1 MEEVVIVGAGIAG
14 LATAVALK
22 KVGVRALVLEKSKDL
37 RATGTALGLFP
48 NAWVALDAL
57 GVSDK
62 LTALYAPFERGYIT
76 DVKTKSIQDVR
87 YPPNNRIG
95 AQPRAVHR
103 KVLLEVL
110 AEELPPNSIRFSS
123 KITSI
128 ETQEERHS
136 PICIVTLED
145 GSIIKSKVVIGC
157 DGVHSIVAH
166 WLGLRP
172 PVYSG
177 RSAVRGLTVFPK
189 GHGYDRS
196 RGIEQF
202 VDVGKRAGFL
212 TLNDKEVYW
221 FFAGKSPPRGME
233 KGADPQMIQR
243 EVMENLA
250 KDFPPVYLDV
260 VKRSDLS
267 SLTWAPL
274 MFRYPWDILFGNL
287 AQSNITVA
295 GDAMHPMT
303 PDLGQGGCSAL
314 EDAVVLGRHIGGSIS
329 KHGELVAR
337 DVGFAIERYAK
348 ERRLR
353 AATLITAS
361 YLAGWVQ
368 QDGSS
373 RLMRFIRDV
382 LFYGLLL
389 ARVVSSVAQYDCGKL
404 PSVSSLPSCES
415 ESSI

>member
-22 KVGVRALVLEKSKDL
+22 KVGVRALVLERSEEL
-37 RATGTALGLFP
+37 RTTGAALGLFA

-62 LTALYAPFERGYIT
+62 LAALYAPLKRGYIT
-76 DVKTKSIQDVR
+76 DVKTKSIQEVH
-87 YPPNNRIG
+87 YPSNRNG

-128 ETQEERHS
+128 ETQVEHGLS
-136 PICIVTLED
+136 ICIVMLDD
-145 GSIIKSKVVIGC
+145 GTILKSKVVIGC
-157 DGVHSIVAH
+157 DGVHSIVAR
-166 WLGLRP
+166 WLGLRA

-177 RSAVRGLTVFPK
+177 RSAVRGMSVFPK
-189 GHGYDRS
+189 GHGFDH
-196 RGIEQF
+196 GHALQQF
-202 VDVGKRAGFL
+202 VDVGKRAGFIA
-212 TLNDKEVYW
+212 LNDKELYW
-221 FFAGKSPPRGME
+221 YFVATCPPKGVE
-233 KGADPQMIQR
+233 KGADPEIIQR
-243 EVMENLA
+243 KVMENLA
-250 KDFPPVYLDV
+250 KDFPPVYLNV
-260 VKRSDLS
+260 VKHSDLS

-287 AQSNITVA
+287 VRSNVTVA

-314 EDAVVLGRHIGGSIS
+314 EDAVALGRHLGDSIAKHS
-329 KHGELVAR
+329 KLVTQ
-337 DVGFAIERYAK
+337 DMGIAIEGYAK
-348 ERRLR
+348 ERRWR
-353 AATLITAS
+353 VATLITAS
-361 YLAGWVQ
+361 YLSGWVQ

-373 RLMRFIRDV
+373 RFMRFLRDI
-382 LFYGLLL
+382 FYGLLL
-389 ARVVSSVAQYDCGKL
+389 GRVVKGITEYDCGKL
-404 PSVSSLPSCES
+404 HGVSSLP
-415 ESSI
+415 

>member
-22 KVGVRALVLEKSKDL
+22 KVGVRALVLERSEEL
-37 RATGTALGLFP
+37 RTTGAALGLFA

-62 LTALYAPFERGYIT
+62 LAALYAPLKRGYIT
-76 DVKTKSIQDVR
+76 DVKTKSIQEVH
-87 YPPNNRIG
+87 YPGNRNG

-128 ETQEERHS
+128 ETQVEHGLS
-136 PICIVTLED
+136 ICIVMLDD
-145 GSIIKSKVVIGC
+145 GTIIKSKVVIGC
-157 DGVHSIVAH
+157 DGVHSIVAR

-172 PVYSG
+172 PVNSG
-177 RSAVRGLTVFPK
+177 RWQCA
-189 GHGYDRS
+189 GHGFDH
-196 RGIEQF
+196 GHALQQF
-202 VDVGKRAGFL
+202 VDVGKRAGFIA
-212 TLNDKEVYW
+212 LNDKELYW
-221 FFAGKSPPRGME
+221 FFVATCPPKGVE
-233 KGADPQMIQR
+233 KGADPEIIQR

-260 VKRSDLS
+260 VKHSDLS

-287 AQSNITVA
+287 VRSNVTVA

-314 EDAVVLGRHIGGSIS
+314 EDAVALGRHLGNSIAE
-329 KHGELVAR
+329 HGKLWAPL
-337 DVGFAIERYAK
+337 AIEGYAK
-348 ERRLR
+348 ERRWR
-353 AATLITAS
+353 VATLITAS
-361 YLAGWVQ
+361 YLSGWVQ

-373 RLMRFIRDV
+373 RFMRFLRDV
-382 LFYGLLL
+382 FYGLLL
-389 ARVVSSVAQYDCGKL
+389 GRVVKGITKYDCGKL
-404 PSVSSLPSCES
+404 HGVSSLP
-415 ESSI
+415 

>member
-22 KVGVRALVLEKSKDL
+22 KVGVRALVLERSEEL
-37 RATGTALGLFP
+37 RTTGAALILFA

-62 LTALYAPFERGYIT
+62 LAALYTPMEKGYIT
-76 DVKTKSIQDVR
+76 DVKTKSIQEVH
-87 YPPNNRIG
+87 YPGNRNG

-128 ETQEERHS
+128 ETQVEHGLS
-136 PICIVTLED
+136 TCIVMLDD
-145 GSIIKSKVVIGC
+145 GTIIKSKVVIGC
-157 DGVHSIVAH
+157 DGVHSIVAR
-166 WLGLRP
+166 WLGLRS

-177 RSAVRGLTVFPK
+177 RSTVRGLSVFPE
-189 GHGYDRS
+189 GHGFDH
-196 RGIEQF
+196 GHPIQQF
-202 VDVGKRAGFL
+202 LDVGERAGFIA
-212 TLNDKEVYW
+212 LNDKELYW
-221 FFAGKSPPRGME
+221 FFGATCPP
-233 KGADPQMIQR
+233 KGTM
-243 EVMENLA
+243 EVMETLA

-260 VKRSDLS
+260 VKHSDLS

-287 AQSNITVA
+287 FRSSITVA

-314 EDAVVLGRHIGGSIS
+314 EDAVALGRHLGDSIA
-329 KHGELVAR
+329 KHGKLVTG
-337 DVGFAIERYAK
+337 DIGFAIERYAK

-353 AATLITAS
+353 VATLITAS
-361 YLAGWVQ
+361 YLSGWV

-373 RLMRFIRDV
+373 RFMRFLRDV
-382 LFYGLLL
+382 IFYGLLFG
-389 ARVVSSVAQYDCGKL
+389 RVVKGIAEYDCGKL

>member
-22 KVGVRALVLEKSKDL
+22 RVGVRALVLEKSHEL
-37 RATGTALGLFP
+37 RATGAALGLYP
-48 NAWVALDAL
+48 NAWVALEAL

-62 LTALYAPFERGYIT
+62 LTVLYAPFERGYIT
-76 DVKTKSIQDVR
+76 DVKTKSIQEVH
-87 YPPNNRIG
+87 YPPSNRTG
-95 AQPRAVHR
+95 AQARAVHR

-128 ETQEERHS
+128 KTQEEQGS
-136 PICIVTLED
+136 SICIITLED

-157 DGVHSIVAH
+157 DGVHSIVAR
-166 WLGLRP
+166 WLGLRS

-177 RSAVRGLTVFPK
+177 RSAVRGLAVFPK
-189 GHGYDRS
+189 GHAYGQT
-196 RGIEQF
+196 IQQF
-202 VDVGKRAGFL
+202 VDVGKRAGFVAI
-212 TLNDKEVYW
+212 NDKELYW
-221 FFAGKSPPRGME
+221 FFLGKTPPKGME
-233 KGADPQMIQR
+233 KGADPEMILR
-243 EVMENLA
+243 EVMEDLA

-260 VKRSDLS
+260 VSHSDLS
-267 SLTWAPL
+267 NLTWAPL

-287 AQSNITVA
+287 AQSNVTVA

-314 EDAVVLGRHIGGSIS
+314 EDAVALGRHLGESIS
-329 KHGELVAR
+329 KHGKLVTQ

-353 AATLITAS
+353 VAILITAS
-361 YLAGWVQ
+361 YLSGWVQ
-368 QDGSS
+368 QEGSS
-373 RLMRFIRDV
+373 RLTRFLRDV
-382 LFYGLLL
+382 VFYGILL
-389 ARVVSSVAQYDCGKL
+389 ARVVSSVAEYDCGKL
-404 PSVSSLPSCES
+404 PKVPSLPSRES
-415 ESSI
+415 ESSN

>member
-22 KVGVRALVLEKSKDL
+22 KVGVRALILERSKEL
-37 RATGTALGLFP
+37 RATGAALGLFP
-48 NAWVALDAL
+48 NAWVALDKL

-62 LTALYAPFERGYIT
+62 LAALYAPFERGYIT
-76 DVKTKSIQDVR
+76 DVKTKSIQEVH
-87 YPPNNRIG
+87 YPRSNRNG

-128 ETQEERHS
+128 ETQVEQGS
-136 PICIVTLED
+136 PICIVTLDD

-157 DGVHSIVAH
+157 DGVHSIVAR

-177 RSAVRGLTVFPK
+177 RSAVRGLSVFPK
-189 GHGYDRS
+189 GHGYDQS
-196 RGIEQF
+196 HGIHQF
-202 VDVGKRAGFL
+202 VDVGKRAGFI

-221 FFAGKSPPRGME
+221 FFGATCPPKGLE
-233 KGADPQMIQR
+233 KGADPEMIQR
-243 EVMENLA
+243 EVIENLA
-250 KDFPPVYLDV
+250 KDFPSVFLDV
-260 VKRSDLS
+260 VKHSDLS

-274 MFRYPWDILFGNL
+274 MFRYPWNILFGKL
-287 AQSNITVA
+287 ARSNVTVA

-314 EDAVVLGRHIGGSIS
+314 EDAVVLGRHLGDSIS
-329 KHGELVAR
+329 KHGKLVTQ
-337 DVGFAIERYAK
+337 DIGFAMERYAK

-361 YLAGWVQ
+361 YLSGWVQ

-373 RLMRFIRDV
+373 RLMKFLRDV
-382 LFYGLLL
+382 VFYKLLL
-389 ARVVSSVAQYDCGKL
+389 ARVVNSITEYDCGKL
-404 PSVSSLPSCES
+404 PSVSSLPSRES

>member
-22 KVGVRALVLEKSKDL
+22 KVGVRALILERSKGL
-37 RATGTALGLFP
+37 RTTGTALALYP
-48 NAWVALDAL
+48 NAWVALDTL

-62 LTALYAPFERGYIT
+62 LAALYAPFESGYMT
-76 DVKTKSIQDVR
+76 DVKTKSIQEVHFL
-87 YPPNNRIG
+87 PNSRNG
-95 AQPRAVHR
+95 ALPRAVHR

-123 KITSI
+123 RITSM
-128 ETQEERHS
+128 ETQVEHGLS
-136 PICIVTLED
+136 ICIVTLD
-145 GSIIKSKVVIGC
+145 NGTIIKSKVVIGC
-157 DGVHSIVAH
+157 DGIHSIVAR

-177 RSAVRGLTVFPK
+177 RSAVRGLSVFPK
-189 GHGYDRS
+189 GHGFDHS
-196 RGIEQF
+196 HTIQQF
-202 VDVGKRAGFL
+202 VDVGKRAAFF

-221 FFAGKSPPRGME
+221 FFGATCPPKGVE
-233 KGADPQMIQR
+233 KEADPEMTQR
-243 EVMENLA
+243 EVVEDLA
-250 KDFPPVYLDV
+250 KDFPPVYLDI
-260 VKRSDLS
+260 VKHSDLS

-287 AQSNITVA
+287 AQSNVTVA

-303 PDLGQGGCSAL
+303 PELGQGGCLAL
-314 EDAVVLGRHIGGSIS
+314 EDAVVLGRHLGDSFS
-329 KHGELVAR
+329 KHGKLVSQC
-337 DVGFAIERYAK
+337 VGVAIGRYAK

-353 AATLITAS
+353 AATLVTAS
-361 YLAGWVQ
+361 YLSGWLQ

-373 RLMRFIRDV
+373 RLMRFLRHV
-382 LFYGLLL
+382 FYGFLL
-389 ARVVSSVAQYDCGKL
+389 ARVVNGITEYDCGKL
-404 PSVSSLPSCES
+404 PSVSSLPSCDS

>member
-22 KVGVRALVLEKSKDL
+22 KVGVRALVLERSEEL
-37 RATGTALGLFP
+37 RTTGAALILFA

-62 LTALYAPFERGYIT
+62 LAALYTPMEKGYIT
-76 DVKTKSIQDVR
+76 DVKTKSIQEVH
-87 YPPNNRIG
+87 YPGNRNG

-128 ETQEERHS
+128 ETQVEHGLS
-136 PICIVTLED
+136 TCIVMLDD
-145 GSIIKSKVVIGC
+145 GTIIKSKVVIGC
-157 DGVHSIVAH
+157 DGVHSIVAR
-166 WLGLRP
+166 WLGLRS

-177 RSAVRGLTVFPK
+177 RSTVRGLSVFPE
-189 GHGYDRS
+189 GHGFDH
-196 RGIEQF
+196 GHPIQQF
-202 VDVGKRAGFL
+202 LDVGERAGFIA
-212 TLNDKEVYW
+212 LNDKELYW
-221 FFAGKSPPRGME
+221 FFGATCPPKGVE
-233 KGADPQMIQR
+233 KEADPEMIQR
-243 EVMENLA
+243 EVMETLA

-260 VKRSDLS
+260 VKHSDLS

-287 AQSNITVA
+287 FRSSITVA

-314 EDAVVLGRHIGGSIS
+314 EDAVALGRHLGDSIA
-329 KHGELVAR
+329 KHGKLVTG
-337 DVGFAIERYAK
+337 DIGFAIERYAK

-353 AATLITAS
+353 VATLITAS
-361 YLAGWVQ
+361 YLSGWV

-373 RLMRFIRDV
+373 RFMRFLRDV
-382 LFYGLLL
+382 IFYRLLFG
-389 ARVVSSVAQYDCGKL
+389 RVVKGIAEYDCGKL
-404 PSVSSLPSCES
+404 PSVSSLP
-415 ESSI
+415 

>member
-22 KVGVRALVLEKSKDL
+22 KVGVQALVLERSEEL
-37 RATGTALGLFP
+37 RTTGAALGLFA

-62 LTALYAPFERGYIT
+62 LAALYTPMEKGYIT
-76 DVKTKSIQDVR
+76 DVKTKSIQVVH
-87 YPPNNRIG
+87 YPGNRNG

-110 AEELPPNSIRFSS
+110 AEELPPNSIRFTS

-128 ETQEERHS
+128 ETQVEHGLS
-136 PICIVTLED
+136 ICIVMLDD
-145 GSIIKSKVVIGC
+145 GTIIKSKKVMVLIM
-157 DGVHSIVAH
+157 
-166 WLGLRP
+166 
-172 PVYSG
+172 
-177 RSAVRGLTVFPK
+177 
-189 GHGYDRS
+189 GHP
-196 RGIEQF
+196 IQQF
-202 VDVGKRAGFL
+202 LDVGERAGFIA
-212 TLNDKEVYW
+212 LNDKEVYW
-221 FFAGKSPPRGME
+221 FLGATCPPKGVE
-233 KGADPQMIQR
+233 KGADPEMIQR

-260 VKRSDLS
+260 IKHSDLS

-287 AQSNITVA
+287 FRSSVTVA

-314 EDAVVLGRHIGGSIS
+314 EDAVALGRHLGNSIAE
-329 KHGELVAR
+329 HGKLVTG
-337 DVGFAIERYAK
+337 DIGFAIERYTK

-353 AATLITAS
+353 VATLITAS
-361 YLAGWVQ
+361 YLSGWVQ
-368 QDGSS
+368 QDGSN
-373 RLMRFIRDV
+373 RFMRFLRDV
-382 LFYGLLL
+382 FYGFLLG
-389 ARVVSSVAQYDCGKL
+389 RVVKGIAKYDCGKL
-404 PSVSSLPSCES
+404 HGVSPLP
-415 ESSI
+415 